1 MLSVKTQPQL
11 SDTSLSLY
19 SSISTHS
26 LSTADYV
33 TPTPI
38 HWSHFKPICRKS
50 FHFPVFLLSNIRG
63 GFAAK
68 LDELQDLLDSNDVT
82 IAVIVETWLHDDIDS
97 KILELS
103 GYTLFR
109 LDRRDG
115 RQGGGVAVYVKHG
128 CYCTPLS
135 HLTHTNL
142 EVLWLLYRPHSM
154 PREVTHITIGAIY
167 HPPKANNA
175 EMLDYLV
182 STMDEVTCTHPQT
195 GIMLLG
201 DLN

>member
-1 MLSVKTQPQL
+1 MSGRRSAEQRNASLPTKLLLLFKCVDIRQAGRQTSALLWT
-11 SDTSLSLY
+11 SDY
-19 SSISTHS
+19 RRSSAS
-26 LSTADYV
+26 
-33 TPTPI
+33 
-38 HWSHFKPICRKS
+38 
-50 FHFPVFLLSNIRG
+50 
-63 GFAAK
+63 K

-142 EVLWLLYRPHSM
+142 EVL
-154 PREVTHITIGAIY
+154 
-167 HPPKANNA
+167 
-175 EMLDYLV
+175 
-182 STMDEVTCTHPQT
+182 
-195 GIMLLG
+195 
-201 DLN
+201 